1 LHGQFSRK
9 FKQIGT
15 PVAGKPAPL
24 SKRPQ
29 RKTRDA
35 DVAQET
41 ILRVAREHF
50 VSHGLAGARMD
61 EIAAA
66 SGYSKAMI
74 YHYFGSKDALYIAVL
89 DRTYRRDI
97 APRRPIDVAKV
108 GAIAA
113 LTQFVREGAESI
125 RKDPSSLNLLS
136 IENIHKAEYLRR
148 TNLPGT
154 TYANLKKQLK
164 DILDEGERS
173 GAFRKG
179 IDVTQLYLLLSS
191 LLFHPISNRFTLSV
205 LLGTDVSSDQF
216 MAKYIDSSVE
226 MVVGFCI
233 NPTRSGAVP
242 RIEVPAPRAKRSKQG
257 SANVHQS

>member
-1 LHGQFSRK
+1 
-9 FKQIGT
+9 
-15 PVAGKPAPL
+15 
-24 SKRPQ
+24 
-29 RKTRDA
+29 
-35 DVAQET
+35 
-41 ILRVAREHF
+41 
-50 VSHGLAGARMD
+50 MD

-89 DRTYRRDI
+89 ERTYRRDI

-136 IENIHKAEYLRR
+136 IENIHKAEYLRQ

-164 DILDEGERS
+164 DILEEGERS
-173 GAFRKG
+173 GVFRKG

-205 LLGTDVSSDQF
+205 LLGTDVSSNQF

-226 MVVGFCI
+226 MVVGFCV
-233 NPTRSGAVP
+233 NPARSGAVP
-242 RIEVPAPRAKRSKQG
+242 RIEVPAPRTKRSKQG
-257 SANVHQS
+257 SANAHQS